1 MELTK
6 LGIPVFDD
14 LVEGVR
20 KGSMIVFAGPPGI
33 GKSVFV
39 RYAVLNTVTSGEG
52 VTYVA
57 FDDDPEEILVELAN
71 ASGMKLDD
79 IRGKVV
85 ILDGFSVTLPGL
97 EEYKATRIDPM
108 NPIEALNTIH
118 NVLKL
123 LASKIKLLVIDSIN
137 EIILR
142 NEPGIV
148 LDFVKGL
155 KSLCKR
161 YCIVSILVLH
171 TGIPGLEQ
179 IYSAVEYISDSFVE
193 MGFDPSLEQLGI
205 PLRRL
210 RVRKLKGAFHTLDWI
225 PYTIGRNGKIMV
237 VDIKKIMDNVRT
249 ALAELKTLTT
259 EKR

>member
-1 MELTK
+1 MELIK

-20 KGSMIVFAGPPGI
+20 RGSMIVFAGPPGI

-39 RYAVLNTVTSGEG
+39 RYAVLNTVKNDGK
-52 VTYVA
+52 VAYVV

-71 ASGMKLDD
+71 VSGVPVND
-79 IRGKVV
+79 IREKIVV
-85 ILDGFSVTLPGL
+85 LDGFTVALPGL
-97 EEYKATRIDPM
+97 EEYRTVKIDPM
-108 NPIEALNTIH
+108 NPMEALNTIH
-118 NVLKL
+118 NVIKPIV
-123 LASKIKLLVIDSIN
+123 SETKLLVMDSVN

-148 LDFVKGL
+148 LDFIKGL

-161 YCIVSILVLH
+161 YGIVSILVLH

-179 IYSAVEYISDSFVE
+179 IYSAIEYISDSFVE

-210 RVRKLKGAFHTLDWI
+210 RVRKLKGASHTLDWI
-225 PYTIGRNGKIMV
+225 PYTIGKSGQIMV
-237 VDIKKIMDNVRT
+237 VDIKKIMDSVRT

>member
-1 MELTK
+1 MELIK

-33 GKSVFV
+33 GKSVFI
-39 RYAVLNTVTSGEG
+39 RHAVLNAISSNSRVL
-52 VTYVA
+52 YVV
-57 FDDDPEEILVELAN
+57 FDDEPNEVLSELSMQSN
-71 ASGMKLDD
+71 MNLD
-79 IRGKVV
+79 GLEKKVIV
-85 ILDGFSVTLPGL
+85 LDGFSITLPGL
-97 EEYKATRIDPM
+97 EGYKWARVDPM
-108 NPIEALNTIH
+108 NPIEALNSIYNTIKPFGST
-118 NVLKL
+118 VR
-123 LASKIKLLVIDSIN
+123 LLVMDSIN

-155 KSLCKR
+155 KSICKR
-161 YCIVSILVLH
+161 YGIVSILVLH

-179 IYSAVEYISDSFVE
+179 MYSAIEYISDSFVE
-193 MGFDPSLEQLGI
+193 MGFDPSLEQLGV

-210 RVRKLKGAFHTLDWI
+210 RVRKLKGASHTLDWV
-225 PYTIGRNGKIMV
+225 PYTIGKNGKIMI
-237 VDIKKIMDNVRT
+237 VDIKKIMESVRT
-249 ALAELKTLTT
+249 ALAELKTLTA

>member
-1 MELTK
+1 MSIAK

-20 KGSMIVFAGPPGI
+20 RGSMIVFAGPPGI
-33 GKSVFV
+33 GKSVFI
-39 RYAVLNTVTSGEG
+39 RYAVLKALSSNGRV
-52 VTYVA
+52 VYIV
-57 FDDDPEEILVELAN
+57 FDEDPTEVLVELASIGN
-71 ASGMKLDD
+71 MELNS
-79 IRGKVV
+79 IRERVLV
-85 ILDGFSVTLPGL
+85 LDGFSVKLPGL
-97 EEYKATRIDPM
+97 EEFEHTIIDPM
-108 NPIEALNTIH
+108 NPIEALNTIYNIIKPH
-118 NVLKL
+118 
-123 LASKIKLLVIDSIN
+123 ASEIKLLVIDSIN

-148 LDFVKGL
+148 LDFIKGL
-155 KSLCKR
+155 KGLCKR
-161 YCIVSILVLH
+161 YGTTSIIVLH

-179 IYSAVEYISDSFVE
+179 IYSAIEYISDSFVE

-210 RVRKLKGAFHTLDWI
+210 RVRKLKGASHSLDWV
-225 PYTIGRNGKIMV
+225 PYTIGRGGKIMV
-237 VDIKKIMDNVRT
+237 VDIKKIMESVRT

>member
-1 MELTK
+1 MGLVK

-20 KGSMIVFAGPPGI
+20 RGSMIVFAGPPGI

-39 RYAVLNTVTSGEG
+39 RHAVLNAIERGEE
-52 VTYVA
+52 VA
-57 FDDDPEEILVELAN
+57 YIVFDDDPEEVLVELAN
-71 ASGMKLDD
+71 TGIMKLDS
-79 IRGKVV
+79 IKEKV
-85 ILDGFSVTLPGL
+85 IMLDGFSVAVPGFK
-97 EEYKATRIDPM
+97 EYKITKIDSKNPM
-108 NPIEALNTIH
+108 EALTTIY
-118 NVLKL
+118 NVLKP
-123 LASKIKLLVIDSIN
+123 LASRIKLLVIDSIN
-137 EIILR
+137 EIFLR

-148 LDFVKGL
+148 LDFIKGL

-161 YCIVSILVLH
+161 YDIISILVLH

-179 IYSAVEYISDSFVE
+179 VYSAVEYISDSFVE

-210 RVRKLKGAFHTLDWI
+210 RVRKLKGAFHVLDWI
-225 PYTIGRNGKIMV
+225 PYTIGKNGRIMV
-237 VDIKKIMDNVRT
+237 VDIKKIVDSVRT

>member
-1 MELTK
+1 MELIK
-6 LGIPVFDD
+6 LGIPVFDN

-39 RYAVLNTVTSGEG
+39 RYAVLNTITKGEK
-52 VTYVA
+52 VVYVV
-57 FDDDPEEILVELAN
+57 FDDDPKEILIELAN
-71 ASGMKLDD
+71 AGSMKLDV
-79 IRGKVV
+79 IREKVV
-85 ILDGFSVTLPGL
+85 ILDGFSITLPGL
-97 EEYKATRIDPM
+97 EEYGVTKIDPM
-108 NPIEALNTIH
+108 NPMEALNTIH
-118 NVLKL
+118 NVLKP
-123 LASKIKLLVIDSIN
+123 LASEIKLLVIDSVN

-148 LDFVKGL
+148 LDFIKGL

-161 YCIVSILVLH
+161 YGTVLILVLH

-210 RVRKLKGAFHTLDWI
+210 RVRKLKGASHTLDWI
-225 PYTIGRNGKIMV
+225 PYTIGRNGKIMI
-237 VDIKKIMDNVRT
+237 VDIKKIMDSVRT
-249 ALAELKTLTT
+249 ALAELKTLAT

>member
-1 MELTK
+1 MELIK

-39 RYAVLNTVTSGEG
+39 RHAVLSTVTGG
-52 VTYVA
+52 GRVA
-57 FDDDPEEILVELAN
+57 YIVFDDDPEDILVELAN
-71 ASGMKLDD
+71 ASGMELDN

-85 ILDGFSVTLPGL
+85 VLDGFSATLPGL
-97 EEYKATRIDPM
+97 EEYGVTRIDPM

-118 NVLKL
+118 NVLKPM
-123 LASKIKLLVIDSIN
+123 ASEVKLLIIDSIN

-161 YCIVSILVLH
+161 YSIVSILVLH

-210 RVRKLKGAFHTLDWI
+210 RVRKLKGASHILDWI
-225 PYTIGRNGKIMV
+225 PYTIGKNGKIMV
-237 VDIKKIMDNVRT
+237 VDIKKIMDSVRT
-249 ALAELKTLTT
+249 ALAELKTLTS